1 MAKKRGGLAG
11 LYDRNKG
18 IIQKAAPVLSGMVG
32 GPLAGAAVGAAM
44 RGLDR
49 EGKSGIGFDVG
60 QGVRGGMEGAISGAA
75 GKGIK
80 GMFTA
85 GMAKRAA
92 LKGAGKAL
100 EATKGV
106 ADIAIPGVPSGI
118 GGLGSAASAAKSAAG
133 GGFNAGSYMANDL
146 ASQVPSRAMQLGKG
160 VSTANPTAGG
170 MMDAAKKA
178 GGYIERNQQMLGGA
192 AKGIAGVLGS
202 RAEGEAAAGRLALDS
217 SKFDYEKQQDTLAQE
232 KRRRLAQLTGQMFA
246 PQLSSATPY
255 AATNQRSV
263 APQMMDPYYVEGEMA
278 PFAGAGAANMYADPD
293 LSLSEYIN
301 SGRGPAQSP
310 GTDYMATGFG
320 GSARARQLA
329 EEAAARGRAYT
340 YGRK

>member
-18 IIQKAAPVLSGMVG
+18 IIQKAAPVLAGMVG

-160 VSTANPTAGG
+160 VSTVNPTAGG
-170 MMDAAKKA
+170 MMDAARKA
-178 GGYIERNQQMLGGA
+178 GGYLERNQQMLGGA

-202 RAEGEAAAGRLALDS
+202 RAEGEAAAGNLALAQ

-246 PQLSSATPY
+246 PQMANINASGRGTP
-255 AATNQRSV
+255 AMT
-263 APQMMDPYYVEGEMA
+263 ME
-278 PFAGAGAANMYADPD
+278 
-293 LSLSEYIN
+293 EYIN
-301 SGRGPAQSP
+301 SGRGPAESPMTAGERYMMDYGDTPSAQQIAEDAQSA
-310 GTDYMATGFG
+310 GADYMATGFG

-329 EEAAARGRAYT
+329 EEAAARGRSYT